1 MEISSRASAVR
12 DAGQRGAI
20 MCENEKAMTG
30 EEKEARR
37 RVLDELATEA
47 QHLGF
52 YDDPPLMIPKSA
64 SGSPDPP

>member
-1 MEISSRASAVR
+1 
-12 DAGQRGAI
+12 